1 MSSGAATGG
10 AAATMDEEEEYF
22 SPREREPSPQ
32 ASSSEEERKRRRHG
46 PRRSRRGHRRRSF
59 SPVGKGAAGKALPP
73 QSLASPPQQSSV
85 SDSNIV
91 TLNELL
97 DKSLREEG
105 LTMIAT
111 SLTCCPP

>member
-1 MSSGAATGG
+1 MQWKKTAKSSWGC
-10 AAATMDEEEEYF
+10 
-22 SPREREPSPQ
+22 EPSPDTSPS
-32 ASSSEEERKRRRHG
+32 ASEEHKHRRHG
-46 PRRSRRGHRRRSF
+46 RRRSRRGHRRRSF